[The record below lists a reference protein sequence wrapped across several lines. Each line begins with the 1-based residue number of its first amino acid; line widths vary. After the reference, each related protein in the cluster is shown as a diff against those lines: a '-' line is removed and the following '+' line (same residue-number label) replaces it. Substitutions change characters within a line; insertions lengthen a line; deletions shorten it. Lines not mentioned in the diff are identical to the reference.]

1 MLLIRNQKQ
10 FESIFNEYWEDLYR
24 SAYLRLKDQAVTED
38 IVQEVFVDLWQR
50 RERIEIQSS
59 LKAYLLTAVKYRVLK
74 HFNQQAKFRIEGL
87 DKAEMVTD
95 DGDEMAFEDLY
106 KNIEVAIDKLSP
118 KCRLIFR
125 MSKIEGLSTD
135 EIARQLNLSKQT
147 VHNQLS
153 KSMGLVRAEMK
164 HMAPLLLM
172 ILEGH
177 A

>member
-10 FESIFNEYWEDLYR
+10 FESIFNEYWEELYR

-50 RERIEIQSS
+50 RESIEIQSS
-59 LKAYLLTAVKYRVLK
+59 LKGYLLTAVKYKVLK
-74 HFNQQAKFRIEGL
+74 YFNQQAKFRAERL
-87 DKAEMVTD
+87 DQIDIVAQD
-95 DGDEMAFEDLY
+95 DDEMAFEEVY

-118 KCRLIFR
+118 KCRVIFR
-125 MSKIEGLSTD
+125 MSKIEGLSTE
-135 EIARQLNLSKQT
+135 EIAIQLNLSKQT

-153 KSMGLVRAEMK
+153 KSMGLVRTEMK
-164 HMAPLLLM
+164 HMAPLLIL

-177 A
+177 G